1 MMSANAVIN
10 NILVQSSDYIKD
22 KHFEDLKMVLYMNL
36 CNFTFVQNDTS
47 NELIE
52 NSDIFS
58 FLPPTYLTSAG
69 CRSSGPIVDCQY
81 LMDGRSLQSVLYGQ
95 YMVIADA
102 DT

>member
-52 NSDIFS
+52 NSDITFGVLRNWRDQLIVIQFS
-58 FLPPTYLTSAG
+58 NPLQIFLS
-69 CRSSGPIVDCQY
+69 CH
-81 LMDGRSLQSVLYGQ
+81 
-95 YMVIADA
+95 
-102 DT
+102 